1 LVNLLGKTSDCVGML
16 KQQESL
22 EGKPHRR
29 NNSTSAA
36 LKNSNTRGPTPFS
49 TLESLKKEHSN
60 GIKNLKSL
68 LLGGQSEI
76 RNLSKNNSVETCKK
90 TLGVSIS
97 NLREKLLKMNN
108 L

>member
-1 LVNLLGKTSDCVGML
+1 ML

-22 EGKPHRR
+22 EGKSHRR
-29 NNSTSAA
+29 NNSTSSA
-36 LKNSNTRGPTPFS
+36 LKNNNIRGSTPFS

-60 GIKNLKSL
+60 GIKNLKNL
-68 LLGGQSEI
+68 LLGNQQDLGNI
-76 RNLSKNNSVETCKK
+76 SKINSLETCKK